1 LLVVIDCKISKYK
14 YFPHSI
20 LRRNPVLKQMQV
32 FKEEKWDL
40 SELVKDPES
49 TQFTKRLNSIQLAVK
64 NFEKN
69 KKILKPTLHEKKFLF
84 MLHDLEK
91 ITEDFSS
98 VSGYAS
104 LEYSSDTQS
113 DKATALLSKMRKLGA
128 QLENQT
134 LFFDQWWKKQLDE
147 KNAQRLMRSSGE
159 LYEFLRY
166 KRLLA
171 KYSLTEPEERIIN
184 TLDVTG
190 HSALVKIYD
199 KITNAFMFEVKID
212 GKTRRYN
219 REELSVLTRS
229 SKPKTREIAY
239 KALLSEFDK
248 NKGVLGEIYQNIVS
262 NWKDECIH
270 IRGYSS
276 PISVR
281 NIGNDI
287 DDKTVEAL
295 LSVCKKNSDV
305 FRKFFLQKA
314 RILKMK
320 KLCRY
325 DIYAPVQKKEE
336 KKYKYDKAVKLVL
349 ETLNDFSPKLSEYA
363 KRVFVQRHIDSTIRS
378 GKRSGAFCST
388 ISPKITPYV
397 LVNFKGRI
405 NDVFTLAHEIGHAIH
420 SVAASGK
427 SIFIAEAPLPL
438 AETASTFSEM
448 LLFNKILD
456 QISEEEQQSIL
467 VGHMDDLYAT
477 VGRQAYF
484 TLFEIAA
491 HEKIGNGAMVQDI
504 TAEYVKTLKDQFGNS
519 VHITPDFGIEWTCIP
534 HFYHSPFYCYS
545 YSFGNL
551 LSLSLYQRYRK
562 ERESFASTYENI
574 LAEGGSKKPEI
585 LLKEHGIDIMS
596 ENFWQEGFDYIK
608 TQTERLEK
616 LIN

>member
-1 LLVVIDCKISKYK
+1 
-14 YFPHSI
+14 
-20 LRRNPVLKQMQV
+20 MQV
-32 FKEEKWDL
+32 FKGEKWDL
-40 SELVKDPES
+40 SELVKDPDS
-49 TQFTKRLNSIQLAVK
+49 PQFTKRLDAIQFAVK

-69 KKILKPTLHEKKFLF
+69 KKILKPTLSEKKFLL
-84 MLHDLEK
+84 MLHTLER

-98 VSGYAS
+98 LSGYAS

-113 DKATALLSKMRKLGA
+113 DKATALLSKMRKFGA
-128 QLENQT
+128 QIENQT

-147 KNAQRLMRSSGE
+147 KNAQRLMKSAGE
-159 LYEFLRY
+159 LHEFLRY

-219 REELSVLTRS
+219 REELSVLIRS
-229 SKPKTREIAY
+229 PKPRTREIAY

-262 NWKDECIH
+262 NWKDECIQ

-281 NIGNDI
+281 NIGNDT
-287 DDKTVEAL
+287 DDKTVGAL
-295 LSVCKKNSDV
+295 LSVCKKNSGV
-305 FRKFFLQKA
+305 FRTFFLQKA

-320 KLCRY
+320 KLRRY
-325 DIYAPVQKKEE
+325 DIYAPIQKREE
-336 KKYKYDKAVKLVL
+336 KRYNYDKAVKLVL
-349 ETLNDFSPKLSEYA
+349 GTLNDFSPHLGEYA
-363 KRVFVQRHIDSTIRS
+363 KRVFAQRHVDSTIRR

-388 ISPKITPYV
+388 VSPKITPYV
-397 LVNFKGRI
+397 LVNYKGRT

-420 SVAASGK
+420 SIAASDK

-456 QISEEEQQSIL
+456 QISEDEQQSNL
-467 VGHMDDLYAT
+467 VEHLDDMYST
-477 VGRQAYF
+477 IGRQAYF

-504 TAEYVKTLKDQFGNS
+504 TTEYMKTLKDQFGNS
-519 VHITPDFGIEWTCIP
+519 VEITADFGTEWTCIP

-562 ERESFASTYENI
+562 EGASFASTYVDI
-574 LAEGGSKKPEI
+574 LASGGSKKPED
-585 LLKEHGIDIMS
+585 LLKEHGINITS
-596 ENFWQEGFDYIK
+596 ENFWQEGFEYIK
-608 TQTERLEK
+608 NQTDRLGK

>member
-1 LLVVIDCKISKYK
+1 
-14 YFPHSI
+14 
-20 LRRNPVLKQMQV
+20 MQV

-40 SELVKDPES
+40 SELVKDPDS
-49 TQFTKRLNSIQLAVK
+49 PQFTRRLDAIQKTVK
-64 NFEKN
+64 DFEKN
-69 KKILKPTLHEKKFLF
+69 KKILKPDISEKKFLS
-84 MLHDLEK
+84 MLHTLED
-91 ITEDFSS
+91 ITDEFGR

-113 DKATALLSKMRKLGA
+113 DKATALLSKMRKMGA

-147 KNAQRLMRSSGE
+147 RNAQRLMKSSGD

-199 KITNAFMFEVKID
+199 KITNAFVFEVKID
-212 GKTRRYN
+212 GKTKKYN
-219 REELSVLTRS
+219 REELSVLIRS
-229 SKPKTREIAY
+229 PKPSTREIAY

-262 NWKDECIH
+262 NWKDECIQ
-270 IRGYSS
+270 IRRYSS

-281 NIGNDI
+281 NIANDT
-287 DDKTVEAL
+287 DDKTVDAL
-295 LSVCKKNSDV
+295 LAVCKKNSDV
-305 FRKFFLQKA
+305 FRKFFSQKA
-314 RILKMK
+314 KILNMK
-320 KLCRY
+320 KLRRY
-325 DIYAPVQKKEE
+325 DIYAPSQKKEE
-336 KKYKYDKAVKLVL
+336 KRYSYDKAVKLVL
-349 ETLNDFSPKLSEYA
+349 DTLGDFSQQLGEYA
-363 KRVFVQRHIDSTIRS
+363 RRVFVKRHVDSTIRP

-397 LVNFKGRI
+397 LINFKGRT
-405 NDVFTLAHEIGHAIH
+405 NDVFTLAHELGHAIH

-456 QISEEEQQSIL
+456 QISEKEQQSHL
-467 VGHMDDLYAT
+467 VEHIDDLYAT

-484 TLFEIAA
+484 TLFEIAV
-491 HEKIGNGAMVQDI
+491 HEKIGQGAMVQDI
-504 TAEYVKTLKDQFGNS
+504 TSEYMKTLKDQFESS
-519 VHITPDFGIEWTCIP
+519 VDVTQDFGTEWTCIP
-534 HFYHSPFYCYS
+534 HFYHSPFYCYA

-562 ERESFASTYENI
+562 DGSSFASTYVDI
-574 LAEGGSKKPEI
+574 LAAGGSKKPED
-585 LLKEHGIDIMS
+585 LLREHDIDITS
-596 ENFWQEGFDYIK
+596 ERFWQEGFEYIK
-608 TQTERLEK
+608 NQTERLEN